1 MREKLQEVLDTVQ
14 RTAVFAADS
23 AAGAVRGVTDKAAQ
37 MVSAA
42 RQERQAAA
50 LREEI
55 ASLLQEVGAMIYGTH
70 TGTPTESEVLLGK
83 LKEIDEVYAKLDA
96 LRGDSCVRNGQRYCM
111 KCGTPAGEKDVFC
124 KECGARL

>member
-23 AAGAVRGVTDKAAQ
+23 AAEAMRDVTGKAAQ
-37 MVSAA
+37 MVTAA
-42 RQERQAAA
+42 RQERQAAT
-50 LREEI
+50 LRQEI
-55 ASLLQEVGAMIYGTH
+55 DGLLQEVGAMIYATH
-70 TGTPTESEVLLGK
+70 TGTPTESEELLEK
-83 LKEIDEVYAKLDA
+83 LQEIDAVYAKLDA
-96 LRGDSCVRNGQRYCM
+96 VRGDRCVRSGQRYCM